1 MTQEDRMKTHIFR
14 LLIIMTLLAVAGC
27 RAPAAPP
34 EAETPGAVEPVE
46 VPPMPIEEIAF
57 IQSERPRSPAPDSA
71 LGDLPVLV
79 RGNSAFALDLYQALR
94 EQPGNLFY
102 SPYSISLALAMTY
115 AGARGDTAAQM
126 ADVLHFEL
134 TQEQLHPAFNKLD
147 ETLNREV
154 EGVEQPFQLNIA
166 NSIWGQRD
174 FEFEAD
180 FLDVLAENY
189 GAGLRLVDF
198 AQAAE
203 AARQQINS
211 WVEEQTQDKIKDLIP
226 EGALDSMTRLVL
238 ANAIYFKAAWQSQFD
253 AANTQDAPFTLLDGS
268 QVNAPTMRQTGS
280 MNYAAGDGWQA
291 VELAYEGGR
300 QSMVILLPATGEFE
314 AFEAGLDAARVA
326 EILGSMQFTSVELS
340 LPRFSFESEI
350 RLNELLAAMGMP
362 QAFVPDQADFTG
374 MRALRDLYISAV
386 LHKAFVDVNEEGTEA
401 AAATAVIVS
410 VTSLPV
416 DIQQMQIDR
425 PFIFLI
431 RDIETGS
438 ILFAGRVLNPLE

>member
-1 MTQEDRMKTHIFR
+1 MKTHIFR

-57 IQSERPRSPAPDSA
+57 VQSERPRSPAPDSA

-134 TQEQLHPAFNKLD
+134 TQDQLHPAFNKLD
-147 ETLNREV
+147 ETLNREL

-280 MNYAAGDGWQA
+280 MNYAAGDGWEA

-326 EILGSMQFTSVELS
+326 EILGAMQFTSVELA

-362 QAFVPDQADFTG
+362 QAFVPDQADFSG

>member
-57 IQSERPRSPAPDSA
+57 VQSERPRSPAPDSA

-326 EILGSMQFTSVELS
+326 EILGAMQFTSVELA

-350 RLNELLAAMGMP
+350 QLNELLAAMGMP
-362 QAFVPDQADFTG
+362 QAFVPDQADFSG

>member
-1 MTQEDRMKTHIFR
+1 MKTHIFR

-57 IQSERPRSPAPDSA
+57 VQSERPRSPAPDSA

-326 EILGSMQFTSVELS
+326 EILGAMQFTSVELA

-350 RLNELLAAMGMP
+350 QLNELLAAMGMP
-362 QAFVPDQADFTG
+362 QAFVPDQADFSG

>member
-1 MTQEDRMKTHIFR
+1 
-14 LLIIMTLLAVAGC
+14 
-27 RAPAAPP
+27 
-34 EAETPGAVEPVE
+34 
-46 VPPMPIEEIAF
+46 
-57 IQSERPRSPAPDSA
+57 
-71 LGDLPVLV
+71 
-79 RGNSAFALDLYQALR
+79 YQALR

-326 EILGSMQFTSVELS
+326 EILGAMQFTSVELA

-350 RLNELLAAMGMP
+350 QLNELLAAMGMP
-362 QAFVPDQADFTG
+362 QAFVPDQADFSG

>member
-1 MTQEDRMKTHIFR
+1 MKTHIFR

-27 RAPAAPP
+27 RAPVAPP
-34 EAETPGAVEPVE
+34 VAETPGAVEPVE

-57 IQSERPRSPAPDSA
+57 VQSERPRSPAPDSA

-280 MNYAAGDGWQA
+280 MNYAASDGWQA

-326 EILGSMQFTSVELS
+326 EILGAMQFTSVELA

-350 RLNELLAAMGMP
+350 QLNELLAAMGMP
-362 QAFVPDQADFTG
+362 QAFVPDQADFSG

-425 PFIFLI
+425 PFIFMI